1 MRGQEEDKHM
11 AQENTAPTAPEASAP
26 SAPPADPF
34 GALAT
39 QIESRPPLQIEEVPP
54 TAHSRYL
61 YWIVGGL
68 CALTIGLAEVGILLR
83 SDVSGDA
90 PPAPPE
96 VLQTLQNDAC
106 ATRMT
111 QLMDGVA
118 AYTAKKGSPPQ
129 SLAVLY
135 PDFIG
140 FQPIDPAVNQP
151 YGYEVIGESVSITCP
166 SAALAGAP
174 PA

>member
-1 MRGQEEDKHM
+1 MTS
-11 AQENTAPTAPEASAP
+11 AASPAPV
-26 SAPPADPF
+26 PPDDPF

-39 QIESRPPLQIEEVPP
+39 QIEERPQQQIEEAPQ
-54 TAHSRYL
+54 TANSRYL

-83 SDVSGDA
+83 SDVASQA

-96 VLQTLQNDAC
+96 VLQTMQNDAC
-106 ATRMT
+106 AIQMAR
-111 QLMDGVA
+111 LMDGVA
-118 AYTAKKGSPPQ
+118 AYTAKHGAPPQ
-129 SLAVLY
+129 SLAALY
-135 PDFIG
+135 PDFIA

-151 YGYEVIGESVSITCP
+151 YGYEVVGESVSITCP
-166 SAALAGAP
+166 SAAVAGAP

>member
-1 MRGQEEDKHM
+1 MEHDS
-11 AQENTAPTAPEASAP
+11 TAPAAPAP
-26 SAPPADPF
+26 ADPAAPARAPADDPF

-39 QIESRPPLQIEEVPP
+39 QIEERPALQIEEVPR

-61 YWIVGGL
+61 YFIVGGL
-68 CALTIGLAEVGILLR
+68 CMLTIGLAEVGILLR
-83 SDVSGDA
+83 SDLPTEA

-106 ATRMT
+106 AARMAK
-111 QLMDGVA
+111 LMDGVA
-118 AYTAKKGSPPQ
+118 AYTAKTGSVPQ
-129 SLAVLY
+129 SLSVLY
-135 PDFIG
+135 PDFIS
-140 FQPIDPAVNQP
+140 FEPIDPAVNQP

-166 SAALAGAP
+166 SAASGGAP